1 MKLFFPYPS
10 SEGGYTATIK
20 MRLISEADLAT
31 HPIETA
37 AHEVVISKDYQTGEI
52 LLASHIGGKKH
63 YEGRMYEKLIQLDI
77 SQNVDEDLTAA
88 DKTNILDFVSQFS
101 CPLPTPLNL
110 WINMRSDP
118 FKSKREEGDEINWL
132 FIPYESKPLDQS
144 RVSFFYDFR
153 NAYNDFLNCFE
164 AVKNNDSGKLKRY
177 EGVFNMHLKNSHLY
191 LTRNGGKAY
200 SISWIS
206 NTCLDLCYLEL
217 YSLLISNQSIK
228 VCKYC
233 SSYFESSKSNELRC
247 KECKKPEIYRTIY
260 YEKNKPTE
268 QLKAR
273 ERMKKLRK
281 LQKNI

>member
-10 SEGGYTATIK
+10 SEGGYTSTIT
-20 MRLISEADLAT
+20 MRLISEADLAM
-31 HPIETA
+31 HPINTA
-37 AHEVVISKDYQTGEI
+37 KLEVVVSKDYQTGEI
-52 LLASHIGGKKH
+52 LLASPFGNRNHF
-63 YEGRMYEKLIQLDI
+63 EGRMYEKFIQLSI
-77 SQNVDEDLTAA
+77 SQNIEEDLTSI
-88 DKTNILDFVSQFS
+88 DKIKIINFVSQYS
-101 CPLPTPLNL
+101 RPSSTPQSL

-118 FKSKREEGDEINWL
+118 FKSYREEGDEINWL
-132 FIPYESKPLDQS
+132 FIPYESKPHDQS

-153 NAYNDFLNCFE
+153 NAYSDFLNCFE
-164 AVKNNDSGKLKRY
+164 AVKNSDSGKLKRY

-233 SSYFESSKSNELRC
+233 NKYFESNKSNELRC
-247 KECKKPEIYRTIY
+247 QECKNPAIYRKTY
-260 YEKNKPTE
+260 YERNRSIE

-273 ERMKKLRK
+273 TRMKKFRK
-281 LQKNI
+281 LQKSI